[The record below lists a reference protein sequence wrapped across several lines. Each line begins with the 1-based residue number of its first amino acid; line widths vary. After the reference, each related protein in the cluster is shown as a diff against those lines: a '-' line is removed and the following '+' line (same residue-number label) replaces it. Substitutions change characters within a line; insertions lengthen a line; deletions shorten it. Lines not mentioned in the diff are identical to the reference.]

1 MNKRFCLD
9 CKEEVETYME
19 LLKGFSLC
27 CKNCGS
33 NRLMKLD
40 KMNEK
45 EFGKFAKEFKKKTG
59 EVE

>member
-1 MNKRFCLD
+1 
-9 CKEEVETYME
+9 ME